1 MKKHKTLGIL
11 TLICSAAVL
20 VGPSSAHHGVNGQF
34 DLSQTLEVTGTVTN
48 IRLVNP
54 HSYVYFDVQN
64 DEGGVDEWRCE
75 LRSGSILRRL
85 GWSRD
90 LFPDGAEI
98 TISGAPAREEPHA
111 CYTETITFADGRVLQ
126 RNSTIDAEG
135 AVIKEERQ
143 IVRSDGTPNIDGNWV
158 APARS
163 RPGPPPGNG
172 EGEGEAAAPTG
183 TRPSGSPAD
192 PPPGG
197 GGRVEIELTEAGS
210 ALAAGYVREDHPRF
224 NCQSV
229 NIFDDWTFDQM
240 VNRIVQTDDTIYI
253 NYGFMDIVREIHLD
267 LEDHPTGIKP
277 SISGHSIGRWED
289 GVLVVDTIGFE
300 PGYLVAPPVTGQG
313 AMMNSDEF
321 HVVERFSLSEDG
333 LTMARTF
340 EGKDSVNLVG
350 QYEGQDSVSL
360 TDAAYEDYAC
370 EDLTNETLP

>member
-1 MKKHKTLGIL
+1 MKKHMSLGIL

-34 DLSQTLEVTGTVTN
+34 DLSQALEVTGTVTN

-54 HSYVYFDVQN
+54 HSYVYFNVQN
-64 DEGGVDEWRCE
+64 EEGGVDEWRCE

-98 TISGAPAREEPHA
+98 TISGSPARDEPHA
-111 CYTETITFADGRVLQ
+111 CHTETITFSDGKVLQ
-126 RNSTIDAEG
+126 RNSSIDSEG

-143 IVRSDGTPNIDGNWV
+143 TIRSDGMPNIDGNWV
-158 APARS
+158 APARN
-163 RPGPPPGNG
+163 RPGPPPGG
-172 EGEGEAAAPTG
+172 PPEEGTAQAGV
-183 TRPSGSPAD
+183 RPPC

-197 GGRVEIELTEAGS
+197 GRRIDFELTEAGS
-210 ALAAGYVREDHPRF
+210 AVAAGYVREDHPRF
-224 NCQSV
+224 NCESV

-267 LEDHPTGIKP
+267 LEDHPNDIEP
-277 SISGHSIGRWED
+277 SISGHSIGLWED

-300 PGYLVAPPVTGQG
+300 PGYLIAPPVTGQG
-313 AMMNSDEF
+313 AVMNSGEF
-321 HVVERFSLSEDG
+321 HVVERFSLSDDG
-333 LTMARTF
+333 LTLNRTYVG
-340 EGKDSVNLVG
+340 EDPVNLVG
-350 QYEGQDSVSL
+350 QYEGQDSVNL

>member
-1 MKKHKTLGIL
+1 MKKHMGLGIL
-11 TLICSAAVL
+11 TIICSAAVL
-20 VGPSSAHHGVNGQF
+20 VGPSSAHHGVNAQF
-34 DLSQTLEVTGTVTN
+34 DLSQALEVTGTVTN

-64 DEGGVDEWRCE
+64 EEGGVDEWRCE

-85 GWSRD
+85 GWSTD

-135 AVIKEERQ
+135 AVIEEARQ
-143 IVRSDGTPNIDGNWV
+143 MVRSDGTPNIDGNWV

-163 RPGPPPGNG
+163 RPGPPPGAG
-172 EGEGEAAAPTG
+172 EGAAPAG
-183 TRPSGSPAD
+183 A
-192 PPPGG
+192 PPGG
-197 GGRVEIELTEAGS
+197 GGRPEFELTEAGT
-210 ALAAGYVREDHPRF
+210 AVAAGYVREDHPRF
-224 NCQSV
+224 NCKSV

-253 NYGFMDIVREIHLD
+253 TYGFMDIVREIHLD
-267 LEDHPTGIKP
+267 LEDHPTDIDP

-289 GVLVVDTIGFE
+289 GVLIVDTIGFE

-313 AMMNSDEF
+313 AVMNSGEL
-321 HVVERFSLSEDG
+321 HVVERFSLSDDG
-333 LTMARTF
+333 LTLNRSF
-340 EGKDSVNLVG
+340 EGEDPVNLVG
-350 QYEGQDSVSL
+350 QYEGQDSVNL